1 MILDINQFYEE
12 EHTASKS
19 ILHGGKEYIAYDEVI
34 RLLKK
39 CNDQQLCLY
48 GVTNTLQIL
57 KELNFVYPDTKL
69 KKGGEYGDDPYIE
82 LIDFV
87 GYEENKK
94 VEPEHLRIYL

>member
-34 RLLKK
+34 RLLEK
-39 CNDQQLCLY
+39 CNDQQLRLY

-57 KELNFVYPDTKL
+57 KELELIYPDTKL
-69 KKGGEYGDDPYIE
+69 KEDEKFDDISYIE
-82 LIDFV
+82 CGDFI
-87 GYEENKK
+87 GYETAGETDPKHYR
-94 VEPEHLRIYL
+94 VYL